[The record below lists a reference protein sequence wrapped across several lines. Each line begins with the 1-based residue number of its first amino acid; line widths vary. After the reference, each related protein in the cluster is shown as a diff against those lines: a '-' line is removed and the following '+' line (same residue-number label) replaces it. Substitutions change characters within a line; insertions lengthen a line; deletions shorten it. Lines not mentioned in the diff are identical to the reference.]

1 MNANVSNRPHDWRE
15 GRRFR
20 AVELAQQGW
29 TQRAIAAALGVS
41 HGAVGQWL
49 SRAKQGGVEALRRH
63 PAPGPQPKLT
73 SEERAQLP
81 ALLARGAE
89 AYGFRGDLWTTKRVA
104 AVIEREYSV
113 RYHPAHVSRLL
124 RALRWTSQ
132 KPVKRATQRDEAAVA
147 QWYAERWP
155 AIQKRG
161 RSKAVPSSG

>member
-1 MNANVSNRPHDWRE
+1 MNERRTKPPHDWRE
-15 GRRFR
+15 GRRLR
-20 AVELAQQGW
+20 AWDLAQQGW

-73 SEERAQLP
+73 SEQRVQIP

-89 AYGFRGDLWTTKRVA
+89 AFGFRGDLWTTKRVA
-104 AVIEREYSV
+104 AIIDQEFGV

-124 RALRWTSQ
+124 RALRWTPQ
-132 KPVKRATQRDEAAVA
+132 KPITRATQRDEVAVG

-155 AIQKRG
+155 ALKKRPWP
-161 RSKAVPSSG
+161 RAVPSSG